1 MALINYS
8 QIVDGTTGTAPQINT
23 PLTTIYNE
31 FNGNITAANIAND
44 AVTTPK
50 IAPGAITPAKIAVGS
65 ISAMGVLDISTT
77 GNKTVSGLGFAPSRV
92 AFTWG
97 RTTSNSFVAMG
108 FGFMTSTIQTA
119 YGGQW
124 RGSGSVEGAGEKSS
138 SHCLI
143 SRNQSGTTVI
153 AATRVSLNSDGF
165 TINVST
171 ASSTTVPDVVWEA
184 YI

>member
-1 MALINYS
+1 MAQK
-8 QIVDGTTGTAPQINT
+8 QIKQFTEETAPVAGDMYLMQKASNDETVKVDAENVIPDGT
-23 PLTTIYNE
+23 
-31 FNGNITAANIAND
+31 
-44 AVTTPK
+44 V
-50 IAPGAITPAKIAVGS
+50 TPAKIAVGS